1 MTLDVD
7 GETPLTKKDLV
18 DRHWSSGQG
27 ARAQRFGGWNTN
39 AVELHHDVC
48 EDSFDKCAA
57 ATKSTACVDASA
69 AGSNN
74 GTVPGSHI
82 LINLHAKND
91 NEYFSKRVFEEQY
104 RIEKQSQKRPLERC
118 WGIKPKECAGSD
130 TVAKMK
136 RMEKKR

>member
-57 ATKSTACVDASA
+57 ATKSTARVDASA

-74 GTVPGSHI
+74 GTVGGAQI
-82 LINLHAKND
+82 LIHLQVKND
-91 NEYFSKRVFEEQY
+91 NEYFSKRVLRSSTELKSNL
-104 RIEKQSQKRPLERC
+104 RSP
-118 WGIKPKECAGSD
+118 
-130 TVAKMK
+130 V
-136 RMEKKR
+136 